1 MFNFAILIDKI
12 MYTPK
17 DIIIIPPIWFNVPIK
32 SPAISDSTV
41 FIMTPRIENTTENP
55 VTKNIVFSITDERLI
70 CTVALSLKPDMVVP
84 DMYARN
90 AGITGRI
97 HGATNEARP
106 AATATIM
113 LISAMTSSLQYA
125 VKNICYKF
133 ASKIYFRSKLMDIL

>member
-1 MFNFAILIDKI
+1 M
-12 MYTPK
+12 
-17 DIIIIPPIWFNVPIK
+17 IWCYL
-32 SPAISDSTV
+32 
-41 FIMTPRIENTTENP
+41 
-55 VTKNIVFSITDERLI
+55 DEQLI
-70 CTVALSLKPDMVVP
+70 CTVALSLNPDMVVP

>member
-97 HGATNEARP
+97 HGATND
-106 AATATIM
+106 
-113 LISAMTSSLQYA
+113 LQDLLQCQLWNP
-125 VKNICYKF
+125 K
-133 ASKIYFRSKLMDIL
+133 